1 MNASTLITLLI
12 LHDIGNSPAGNDLA
26 LLEDMDLVACKDRA
40 WRLTPRGEAHVKQ
53 LLNTPLPVQ
62 VWASADGEAIV

>member
-1 MNASTLITLLI
+1 MNASTLITLLT
-12 LHDIGNSPAGNDLA
+12 HQERVTSVTSDLE
-26 LLEDMDLVACKDRA
+26 LLKNMGLIIYENMA